1 MGTQQILL
9 IILGAIVISIAVGL
23 GISMVN
29 DYNSSTNR
37 DALAADLSEAAG
49 RAQAYF
55 KMPTTLA
62 GGGGSFVGFD
72 LHSVFRTLR
81 TENGT
86 YALEAAPTD
95 SAVVI
100 VATGTNDGN
109 DNVSRVKLR
118 IKVMPSRTEL
128 SVVN

>member
-9 IILGAIVISIAVGL
+9 IILGAIVISIAIGI

-37 DALAADLSEAAG
+37 DALASDLTEAAG
-49 RAQAYF
+49 KAQAYF
-55 KMPTTLA
+55 KMPTSMA

-72 LHSVFRTLR
+72 LHSVFRTLQ
-81 TENGT
+81 TDNGI

-100 VATGTNDGN
+100 IGTGTSDGY
-109 DNVSRVKLR
+109 DNVTKVKVRV
-118 IKVMPSRTEL
+118 KVMPARTEL